1 MSNEKG
7 HDHGQIRED
16 FPGGWASDEKNAFTG
31 EGLSAEKKEA
41 QAFVKKLLNWRKN
54 NPVIHDG
61 KLMQYAPQ
69 GNGIYI
75 YFRYNDDESVMVI
88 FNKNEEQTLINS
100 DYYHERLDG
109 YESGRDVITGENY
122 SLQNLQV
129 PARSAMILELK

>member
-1 MSNEKG
+1 
-7 HDHGQIRED
+7 
-16 FPGGWASDEKNAFTG
+16 
-31 EGLSAEKKEA
+31 
-41 QAFVKKLLNWRKN
+41 
-54 NPVIHDG
+54 
-61 KLMQYAPQ
+61 MQYAPQ